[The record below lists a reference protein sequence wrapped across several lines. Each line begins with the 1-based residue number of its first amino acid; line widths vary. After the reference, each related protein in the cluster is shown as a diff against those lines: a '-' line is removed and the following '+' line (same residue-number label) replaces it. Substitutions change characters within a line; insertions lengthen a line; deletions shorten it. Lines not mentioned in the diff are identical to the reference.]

1 MIKRHIEQ
9 SIPALMHK
17 KRAIII
23 YGARRTGKTTLL
35 EQLAGD
41 KKDALM
47 VNGDF
52 NVSHATFDFHS
63 VEELE
68 MRFGGYKYLFVDEA
82 QRIADIGIKLK
93 AIIDAF
99 PKLQVVATGSSSLD
113 LSNFTTEPLTGRKFE
128 FILSPF
134 STQELYDHDRI
145 NAVMDN
151 LHLRL
156 IYGNYPEVYINPSDA
171 AEILAEVTGSYLFHD
186 VLSYQEVRRPDLM
199 RTLLKAIALQL
210 GNQVSYA
217 ELGSIVGL
225 DAKTVERYIYL
236 MEQSFIIFRLGSFS
250 RNIRTE
256 LKRSNKIFFWDNG
269 IRNALINTF
278 DPLNNRQDVGA
289 LWENYFISE
298 RRKYM
303 LNRRVGFDHYFWR
316 TTQKQEIDLIEVAG
330 QDLRAFELKWS
341 PKKKPSPPLT
351 FSQNYPNAQFL
362 VINRENYL
370 PHLLN
375 EGSFSKMG

>member
-1 MIKRHIEQ
+1 
-9 SIPALMHK
+9 MHK

-41 KKDALM
+41 KQDALM

-52 NVSHATFDFHS
+52 NVSHATFDFHT

-82 QRIADIGIKLK
+82 QRIVDIGIKLK

-99 PKLQVVATGSSSLD
+99 PQLQVVATGSSSLD

-156 IYGNYPEVYINPSDA
+156 IYGNYPEVYLNPSDA
-171 AEILAEVTGSYLFHD
+171 AEILAEVTGSYLFRD

-351 FSQNYPNAQFL
+351 FSQNYPNAQML

>member
-1 MIKRHIEQ
+1 
-9 SIPALMHK
+9 
-17 KRAIII
+17 
-23 YGARRTGKTTLL
+23 
-35 EQLAGD
+35 
-41 KKDALM
+41 
-47 VNGDF
+47 
-52 NVSHATFDFHS
+52 
-63 VEELE
+63 
-68 MRFGGYKYLFVDEA
+68 
-82 QRIADIGIKLK
+82 
-93 AIIDAF
+93 
-99 PKLQVVATGSSSLD
+99 
-113 LSNFTTEPLTGRKFE
+113 
-128 FILSPF
+128 
-134 STQELYDHDRI
+134 
-145 NAVMDN
+145 
-151 LHLRL
+151 
-156 IYGNYPEVYINPSDA
+156 
-171 AEILAEVTGSYLFHD
+171 
-186 VLSYQEVRRPDLM
+186 M

-351 FSQNYPNAQFL
+351 FSQNYPNAQML